1 MDGDLRRCIN
11 HLFLAGLITSVG
23 YNTFPNFVPIFTG
36 YSEEDLVKICYP
48 TRWTKLDD
56 CPFIWKRFDEAN
68 YLTGLIEDAPWLNGF
83 DYAKTGFVKQPVDFY
98 SRPFWS
104 AACQNSGL
112 VVLKNVSN
120 IGLSILKPPV
130 QCMLDKTTDSQ
141 TMFMITFICIPF

>member
-1 MDGDLRRCIN
+1 
-11 HLFLAGLITSVG
+11 LAGFIILVG
-23 YNTFPNFVPIFTG
+23 TNTFPNFVPILNG
-36 YSEEDLVKICYP
+36 YSEEDFIKICYP

-68 YLTGLIEDAPWLNGF
+68 YLTGLTEDAPWLAIF

-112 VVLKNVSN
+112 TVLKKVSK
-120 IGLSILKPPV
+120 IVGLSIQVKL
-130 QCMLDKTTDSQ
+130 CSWCKTRQDNRLSNSAHDNLYLCC
-141 TMFMITFICIPF
+141 F